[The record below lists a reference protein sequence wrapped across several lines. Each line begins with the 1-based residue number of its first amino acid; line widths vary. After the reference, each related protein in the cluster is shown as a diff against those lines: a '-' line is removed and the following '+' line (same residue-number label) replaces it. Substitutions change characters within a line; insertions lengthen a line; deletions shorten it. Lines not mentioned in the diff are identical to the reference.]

1 MRWAQG
7 YLYDG
12 RSSAQEQVRFG
23 VDAPGRLLIE
33 HAGGQVEILPDA
45 ASVKVSMRVANTRR
59 TLWLA
64 DGRQLQSDENDAIDA
79 MFAAR
84 AGFDR
89 LVHLLENRW
98 KVALASVFATFIAG
112 LLLVWYGVPWAA
124 DQAARMVP
132 MSWEQEAGS
141 HTLDTLSA
149 MGFSASGL
157 PEARQKEL
165 RAVFGRFVSELPEAR
180 DYRLE
185 FRNWLGPN
193 AFALPG
199 GTVVF
204 TDDIVTLFDSDD
216 EFLAVLAHEI
226 GHLEHRHVMRTLMRG
241 ASIAVLTAVVFGDV
255 GSASSV
261 IVAVPTTLVYSA
273 YSREFER
280 EADAYAFAA
289 LKRRGKSPLAFASAM
304 RKLDTAVRKIEKTE
318 GADDEGEG
326 EGWSYLSSHPDTEER
341 IEAAERAQ

>member
-1 MRWAQG
+1 VRWAQG
-7 YLYDG
+7 WLYDG
-12 RSSAQEQVRFG
+12 RSSAQTEVRFG

-33 HAGGQVEILPDA
+33 RAGAELEIVADA
-45 ASVKVSMRVANTRR
+45 ASVRVSMRVAHTRR

-64 DGRQLQSDENDAIDA
+64 DGRQIQSDDNDAIDA

-84 AGFDR
+84 AGLDR

-98 KVALASVFATFIAG
+98 KVALASVFATVLAGIA
-112 LLLVWYGVPWAA
+112 LVWYGVPWAA
-124 DQAARMVP
+124 DQAAYLVP
-132 MSWEQEAGS
+132 MSWEQQAGS
-141 HTLDTLSA
+141 HTLDSLAA
-149 MGFSASGL
+149 MGFAPSQL
-157 PEARQKEL
+157 PEKRQQEL
-165 RAVFGRFVSELPEAR
+165 RAAFERFVSELPEAR

-185 FRNWLGPN
+185 FRQWLGPN

-199 GTVVF
+199 GTVMF
-204 TDDIVTLFDSDD
+204 TDVIVGLFDSED

-226 GHLEHRHVMRTLMRG
+226 GHLEHRHVMRTVFRG

-261 IVAVPTTLVYSA
+261 IVAVPTALVYSA
-273 YSREFER
+273 YSRDFER

-304 RKLDTAVRKIEKTE
+304 RKLE
-318 GADDEGEG
+318 GAVNQLEREQGDEGEG
-326 EGWSYLSSHPDTEER
+326 RGWSYLSSHPGTAER
-341 IEAAERAQ
+341 IEAAERTQ

>member
-12 RSSAQEQVRFG
+12 RSSAQALVRFG
-23 VDAPGRLLIE
+23 VDAPGRLLVE
-33 HAGGQVEILPDA
+33 HAGGEVEIIADA
-45 ASVKVSMRVANTRR
+45 GGVKVSMRVANTRR
-59 TLWLA
+59 TLMLA
-64 DGRQLQSDENDAIDA
+64 DGRQIQSDDNDAIDA

-98 KVALASVFATFIAG
+98 RVALASVVATLFAG
-112 LLLVWYGVPWAA
+112 LMLVWYGVPWVA
-124 DQAARMVP
+124 DQVAHMVP
-132 MSWEQEAGS
+132 MDWERQAGE
-141 HTLDTLSA
+141 HTLGTLAA
-149 MGFSASGL
+149 MGFSASKL
-157 PEARQKEL
+157 PAARQQEL
-165 RAVFGRFVSELPEAR
+165 REAFTRFVSELPEAR

-185 FRNWLGPN
+185 FRDWLGPN

-204 TDDIVTLFDSDD
+204 TDDIVALFDSED
-216 EFLAVLAHEI
+216 EFLAVLAHEV
-226 GHLEHRHVMRTLMRG
+226 GHLEQRHVMRTVFRG

-261 IVAVPTTLVYSA
+261 IIAVPTTLVYSA

-304 RKLDTAVRKIEKTE
+304 RKMDAAVKEIERK
-318 GADDEGEG
+318 EGEDEPG

-341 IEAAERAQ
+341 IRAAERAQ

>member
-12 RSSAQEQVRFG
+12 RSSAQALVRFG

-33 HAGGQVEILPDA
+33 RADGELEIVPDA
-45 ASVKVSMRVANTRR
+45 AQVKVSMRVANTRR

-64 DGRQLQSDENDAIDA
+64 DGRQLQSDENEAIDA

-84 AGFDR
+84 GGLDR

-98 KVALASVFATFIAG
+98 KVALASVFATLLAGIA
-112 LLLVWYGVPWAA
+112 LVWYGVPWAA
-124 DQAARMVP
+124 DQAAYMVP
-132 MSWEQEAGS
+132 MSWEQQAGE
-141 HTLDTLSA
+141 HTLATLAS
-149 MGFSASGL
+149 MGFSDSQL
-157 PEARQKEL
+157 PAARQQVL
-165 RAVFGRFVSELPEAR
+165 RAAFTRFVSELPEAR

-185 FRNWLGPN
+185 FRDWLGPN

-204 TDDIVTLFDSDD
+204 TDDIVALFDSED

-226 GHLEHRHVMRTLMRG
+226 GHLEARHVMRTVFRG

-261 IVAVPTTLVYSA
+261 IIAVPTTLVYSA

-304 RKLDTAVRKIEKTE
+304 RKLDSAVRKIERE
-318 GADDEGEG
+318 DGEEASG
-326 EGWSYLSSHPDTEER
+326 SGWSYLSSHPDTAER

>member
-1 MRWAQG
+1 MIWANG

-12 RSSAQEQVRFG
+12 VTSAQQPVRFG

-33 HAGGQVEILPDA
+33 HAEGVEIVGSA
-45 ASVKVSMRVANTRR
+45 ADVRVATRVANIRR
-59 TLWLA
+59 TLKLA
-64 DGRQLQSDENDAIDA
+64 DGRQIHSDDNDAIDA

-84 AGFDR
+84 AGFEA
-89 LVHLLENRW
+89 LVHLLESRW
-98 KVALASVFATFIAG
+98 QVALASIVATFVAV
-112 LLLVWYGVPWAA
+112 LALFWFGVPWAA
-124 DQAARMVP
+124 DHAARMVP
-132 MSWEQEAGS
+132 MDWERSAGEQTMS
-141 HTLDTLSA
+141 ALDS
-149 MGFSASGL
+149 MGFRPSEL
-157 PEARQKEL
+157 PVARQQQL
-165 RAVFGRFVSELPEAR
+165 REVFARFVAELPEAR

-185 FRNWLGPN
+185 FRDWLGPN

-204 TDDIVTLFDSDD
+204 TDDIIELFADDD
-216 EFLAVLAHEI
+216 EFLAVLAHEV

-280 EADAYAFAA
+280 EADDYAFAA
-289 LKRRGKSPLAFASAM
+289 LKRRGKSTLAFAAVM
-304 RKLDTAVRKIEKTE
+304 RKLESAVNEIN
-318 GADDEGEG
+318 GDDGEDS
-326 EGWSYLSSHPDTEER
+326 WSYLSSHPDTEER
-341 IEAAERAQ
+341 IEAARRAAQ